1 MLEIPDEV
9 DLAVIVTP
17 APTVPRIMSEC
28 VAKGVRA
35 AIVISGGFSEAG
47 EDGGAKLEKEVKNAA
62 QGRVKIPLITDV
74 S

>member
-28 VAKGVRA
+28 VAKGVKVA
-35 AIVISGGFSEAG
+35 VVISGGFSETG
-47 EDGGAKLEKEVKNAA
+47 EDGGEARE
-62 QGRVKIPLITDV
+62 GG
-74 S
+74 